1 MMFGVKLSTF
11 KGKVYLRFLEPFDC
25 FNPIYSYNYVDGHI
39 FEIWS
44 KIQSELLKFKYQ
56 EINHKGTN
64 CSTQNYYEIYVVK

>member
-44 KIQSELLKFKYQ
+44 KIQSELL
-56 EINHKGTN
+56 
-64 CSTQNYYEIYVVK
+64 